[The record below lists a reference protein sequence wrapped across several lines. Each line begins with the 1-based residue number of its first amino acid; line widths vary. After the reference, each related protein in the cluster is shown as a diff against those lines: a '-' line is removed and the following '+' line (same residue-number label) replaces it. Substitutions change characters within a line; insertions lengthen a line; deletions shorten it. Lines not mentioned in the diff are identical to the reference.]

1 MDLGIIPEV
10 LFWGLYAGSIYILL
24 AIGLNLIFGVMKIVN
39 FAHGELLMVSIYLT
53 YFLFETTNVNPYF
66 LVPFTMVGMGF
77 LGVAIERICFR
88 PIRGSGK
95 LNEIFLSLGLIYFFQ
110 NLIALIY
117 STDFKNIQS
126 PYEKYSLILGYGK
139 TEGFIAKLFN
149 IQASNLEIEPEW
161 MLKLP
166 VDNVIMIVS
175 TFILIILLYIF
186 LMKTETGRAM
196 RATAQNRDAAKLVGI
211 NVERMDMLTFG
222 LGASLAAAAG
232 SLWAISGLTFN
243 PYVGSLPAIKAF
255 AVIIFGGLGSV
266 QGAILGGFI
275 YGIAENLVP
284 HLIGGAWKDAI
295 SFVILVLMLV
305 FRPTGLFGEAQE

>member
-1 MDLGIIPEV
+1 MDFAILPEV

-39 FAHGELLMVSIYLT
+39 FAHGELLMVSIYVT
-53 YFLFETTNVNPYF
+53 YFLYETTSMNPYF

-77 LGVAIERICFR
+77 LGVLIERVCFR

-117 STDFKNIQS
+117 STDFKNIKS
-126 PYEKYSLILGYGK
+126 PYESYSLILGYAK
-139 TEGFIAKLFN
+139 KEGVIAQLFDV
-149 IQASNLEIEPEW
+149 QSSDLSLELQW

-175 TFILIILLYIF
+175 TFIMIILLYFF
-186 LMKTETGRAM
+186 LMRTETGRAM
-196 RATAQNRDAAKLVGI
+196 RATSQNRDAAKLVGI

-266 QGAILGGFI
+266 QGAIAGGLI

-295 SFVILVLMLV
+295 SFVILVMMLV
-305 FRPTGLFGEAQE
+305 LRPTGLFGEDQE